1 MITFLNYELIPTI
14 ASEFNMKPH
23 LCKVTT
29 LATLAILFSGL
40 SHAQSFD
47 DIGENYANLAYAS
60 YQDSLISAQRLAN
73 DIGVF
78 LDSPDEQTLSN
89 ARQSWIGARKIYGA
103 TEVFRFS
110 HPVVDDWEPQV
121 NAWPLDEGFIDY
133 VDDSNYFYELGNSV
147 GKANLIANNSINIGS
162 ENIELNVFTPE
173 LLASLNEAGGTEA
186 NVATGWHAI
195 EFLLWGQ
202 DLNGTN
208 QGAGNR
214 PYTDFASNELC
225 TNSHCVRRRNYL
237 EAVTQLLVSDLEF
250 IVSQWATDGNNYRAE
265 FDAMSG
271 DEKLRR
277 ILYGVGSL
285 SLGELAGER
294 MKVALYANSPEDE
307 HDCFSDT
314 THNTLY
320 ANAFGL
326 AMVLRGEYET
336 LAGERIDG
344 ASLIDWARANS
355 DTHDSLTES
364 TSFMLDALN
373 TIVESGETD
382 QTFDQLIAP
391 GNTKGRQKIDQA
403 IESLVNFTRNV
414 ELLAADLKLGTL
426 NPDNA
431 GHNF

>member
-1 MITFLNYELIPTI
+1 MITFFDCELIPTI
-14 ASEFNMKPH
+14 ASELNMTPH
-23 LCKVTT
+23 LCKTT
-29 LATLAILFSGL
+29 IFTILAVFFSGV
-40 SHAQSFD
+40 SQAQSFD

-60 YQDSLISAQRLAN
+60 YNDSLISAQNLAD
-73 DIGVF
+73 DIQAL
-78 LDSPDEQTLSN
+78 LDNPSEQTLIS
-89 ARQSWIGARKIYGA
+89 AKQSWTGARKIYGA

-133 VDDSNYFYELGNSV
+133 VDDNNYFYELGNAV
-147 GKANLIANNSINIGS
+147 GKANLIASDFITIGS
-162 ENIELNVFTPE
+162 EQIGLNAFTPE

-214 PYTDFASNELC
+214 PYTDFATGDLC
-225 TNSHCVRRRNYL
+225 TNHHCTRRRNYL

-250 IVSQWATDGNNYRAE
+250 IVSQWAAGANNYRSE

-294 MKVALYANSPEDE
+294 MKVALYANSTEDE

-314 THNTLY
+314 THNTLN
-320 ANAFGL
+320 ANATGL

-336 LAGERIDG
+336 LAGEHITG
-344 ASLIDWARANS
+344 ASLMGWSNANS
-355 DTHDSLTES
+355 DTHDSLSES
-364 TSFMLDALN
+364 TNLMLDALN
-373 TIVESGETD
+373 AIVESGETD

-391 GNTKGRQKIDQA
+391 GNAKGVQLIDQA

-414 ELLAADLKLGTL
+414 ELLAADLNLGTL
-426 NPDNA
+426 NPDSA